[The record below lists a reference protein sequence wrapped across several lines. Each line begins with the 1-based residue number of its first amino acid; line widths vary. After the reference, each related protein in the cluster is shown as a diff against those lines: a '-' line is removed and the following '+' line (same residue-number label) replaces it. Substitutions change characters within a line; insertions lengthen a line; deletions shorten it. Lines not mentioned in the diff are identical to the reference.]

1 MKYISLIHAL
11 NIPCSLETCGDWH
24 ASGIQWER
32 LHILE
37 SDNSLWGD
45 YGIEKN
51 KTISEHNQK
60 YNVANHI
67 RAILDLLY
75 VENFTVPQGM
85 KEDFICNS
93 KYNEEIFNKV
103 ILMIDLLHW
112 EQIDRFMTKE
122 YLDEWVNFK
131 K

>member
-1 MKYISLIHAL
+1 M
-11 NIPCSLETCGDWH
+11 
-24 ASGIQWER
+24 
-32 LHILE
+32 
-37 SDNSLWGD
+37 
-45 YGIEKN
+45 
-51 KTISEHNQK
+51 
-60 YNVANHI
+60 
-67 RAILDLLY
+67 DLLY